1 MEISDVCMIEQS
13 SLHDLLNHCL
23 FPKKLKEYN
32 VDEASIDWNQSILGE
47 RKQCVNIESKT
58 SELLYCEN
66 KLAIVTD
73 EDII

>member
-1 MEISDVCMIEQS
+1 MKPNAKQKKTNSV
-13 SLHDLLNHCL
+13 LK